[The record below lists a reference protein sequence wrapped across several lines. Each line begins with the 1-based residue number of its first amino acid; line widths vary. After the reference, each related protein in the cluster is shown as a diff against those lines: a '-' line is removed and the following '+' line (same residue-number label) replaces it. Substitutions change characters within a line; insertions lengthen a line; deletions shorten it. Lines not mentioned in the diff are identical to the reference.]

1 MISPSVSMSYQGRP
15 ISVLQQLIAERQK
28 VLGESVKDAV
38 VATAIDALVSIRAA
52 TASAAKR
59 KKFKTVVEDT
69 GWYGGFSRTDNRP
82 CIRAGVGAYSQKIE
96 LKHERVK
103 WLVRGVRRQA
113 DRHVYRVTPE
123 HGQVRTYYVVAATP
137 GIAAA
142 FEARAARHRVDTF
155 GALAKNALAVA
166 MGKVSTRNVKADG
179 SPGCVHAASRL
190 AHVWAADIGDDYAV
204 KVTDELDY
212 AIHALKGGRGMVDVA
227 LKKAANKIAGRLS
240 KVAGKS
246 FKDRF
251 GTPFPEVRRK
261 RKK

>member
-1 MISPSVSMSYQGRP
+1 MIAPSVSMSYQGRP

-52 TASAAKR
+52 TANAAKR

-69 GWYGGFSRTDNRP
+69 GWYGGFSHTDNRP
-82 CIRAGVGAYSQKIE
+82 CIRAGVGAYSQKIG
-96 LKHERVK
+96 LKDERVR

-123 HGQVRTYYVVAATP
+123 HGQVSPYYVVAATP

-142 FEARAARHRVDTF
+142 FEARAAKHRVDAF
-155 GALAKNALAVA
+155 GALAKNALGVA
-166 MGKVSTRNVKADG
+166 MAKTSTRNVKADG
-179 SPGCVHAASRL
+179 SPGCIHAASKL
-190 AHVWAADIGDDYAV
+190 AHVRTVDAGDDYAV
-204 KVTDELDY
+204 TVTDELDY
-212 AIHALKGGRGMVDVA
+212 ALKALKGGRGMVDVA
-227 LKKAANKIAGRLS
+227 LKKAANKIAGRLA
-240 KVAGKS
+240 KVGGRS
-246 FKDRF
+246 FAERI

-261 RKK
+261 K